1 MTARERMRVA
11 IAGGK
16 PDRVPI
22 AMVADFD
29 FYCQA
34 AGRPLWEFEYGDN
47 ESRAAIQRAA
57 RRRFPDN
64 DFVYCWTGV
73 SHQAAASRRV
83 VMEEGQPFVEWL
95 ASGARTPITPR
106 PTAAVWHDRP
116 GEGVTSQSGYKEPIT
131 KESEIARAL
140 GPTPSAQSLVKAG
153 YYDPLAYLRRD
164 LGDNAYLSVSAH
176 AIVPNSIDALGGF
189 ERGLIAMHDNPRLAR
204 TVVEQ
209 MALRRSAVI
218 EAGAMQGADGAW
230 IGGYLEGADLIS
242 PALWREVALPGH
254 RIQVERARAC
264 GLQTL
269 FWFLGDCM
277 PLLEDLVELG
287 IDALVVEQD
296 RRGYSSDP
304 AEIRRRVGT
313 SLCVFGWNWELDF
326 IHDRRE
332 RITHE
337 VERQIRAAGAYGAF
351 VMGTTYMTSEVSLE
365 ALDHFCAEVVRVSRE
380 VGY

>member
-1 MTARERMRVA
+1 MRTAV
-11 IAGGK
+11 AGGK

-34 AGRPLWEFEYGDN
+34 AGRPMWEFEYGDN
-47 ESRAAIQRAA
+47 EARAAIQRKA
-57 RRRFPDN
+57 RRRFPED

-73 SHQAAASRRV
+73 SRDTAASRRV
-83 VMEEGQPFVEWL
+83 VTVDGQPCVEWTKT
-95 ASGARTPITPR
+95 GARTPIQPR
-106 PTAAVWHDRP
+106 PTAAAWPDPR
-116 GEGVTSQSGYKEPIT
+116 GGGITSQSGHEQPIT
-131 KESEIARAL
+131 KESDIARVL
-140 GPTPSAQSLVKAG
+140 GPVPTARSLIQQG

-164 LGDNAYLSVSAH
+164 LKENAYLSVAAH
-176 AIVPNSIDALGGF
+176 AIVPASIDALGGF
-189 ERGLIAMHDNPRLAR
+189 ERGMLAMHEQPQLVRA
-204 TVVEQ
+204 VVEQ
-209 MALRRSAVI
+209 MALRRSVVI
-218 EAGAMQGADGAW
+218 EAGAQQGADCAW

-242 PALWREVALPGH
+242 PAVWREVALPGH
-254 RIQVERARAC
+254 RIQVETARRC

-277 PLLEDLVELG
+277 PLLDDLVELG
-287 IDALVVEQD
+287 LDALVVEQD

-304 AEIRRRVGT
+304 VEIRRRVGT

-326 IHDRRE
+326 IHDRRDS
-332 RITHE
+332 ITRE
-337 VERQIRAAGAYGAF
+337 VERQIGGAGRDGGF
-351 VMGTTYMTSEVSLE
+351 VMGTTYMTSEVSLA